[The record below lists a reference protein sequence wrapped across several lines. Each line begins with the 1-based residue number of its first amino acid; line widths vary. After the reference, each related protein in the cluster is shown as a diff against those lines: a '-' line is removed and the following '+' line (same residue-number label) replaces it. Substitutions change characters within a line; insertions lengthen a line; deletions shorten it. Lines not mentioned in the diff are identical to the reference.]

1 MIGPDGGG
9 RVVRQGGGAPT
20 LESVAARAGVSRAT
34 AGRVLSGSTTVG
46 EQARAAVL
54 RAAGELHYVPNRAAR
69 SLMTRRSDSVAFV
82 VAETEDRFFAD
93 PYFAQVLRGAHAV
106 VAEHDLQLVF
116 TVVGRDGPARE
127 RFERFALG
135 GHLDGAVLVSL
146 HGDDPLPGNLVR
158 AGVPVVLSGRPSAPD
173 AATPP
178 WVASDNVG
186 GARAAVRLLARQGRR
201 RIATITGPLDMSV
214 SIDRFD
220 GFRTELAAHRD
231 LGAGAGGHADGDFS
245 TDGGRRAMEHLL
257 AADPGIDAVFAAN
270 DLMALGALQAL
281 AAAGRRVPDDVAIV
295 GFDDSPA
302 AAGSRPALTTVRQPT
317 VGIGRA
323 LARLLLA
330 RIRTGEPQVPV
341 VLPTEIVRR
350 DSA

>member
-1 MIGPDGGG
+1 
-9 RVVRQGGGAPT
+9 VARQGGTVPT

-34 AGRVLSGSTTVG
+34 AGRVLSGSTSVG
-46 EQARAAVL
+46 EHARAAVL
-54 RAAGELHYVPNRAAR
+54 RAADELHYVPNRAAR
-69 SLMTRRSDSVAFV
+69 SLMTRRSDSIAFV

-116 TVVGRDGPARE
+116 TVVGRDGPDRE

-146 HGDDPLPGNLVR
+146 HGDDPLPGNLAR
-158 AGVPVVLSGRPSAPD
+158 AGVPVALAGRPFATD
-173 AATPP
+173 AAAPP

-186 GARAAVRLLARQGRR
+186 GAMAAVRLLVGLGRR
-201 RIATITGPLDMSV
+201 RIATVTGPLDMAV
-214 SIDRFD
+214 SIDRAA
-220 GFRTELAAHRD
+220 GFRAELAAHRD
-231 LGAGAGGHADGDFS
+231 AGAVDAGAADGDFS
-245 TDGGRRAMEHLL
+245 TDGGRRAVERLL
-257 AADPGIDAVFAAN
+257 AADPDIDAVFAAN

-281 AAAGRRVPDDVAIV
+281 AAAGRRVPDDVAVV
-295 GFDDSPA
+295 GFDDAPA
-302 AAGSRPALTTVRQPT
+302 AASARPALTTVRQPT
-317 VGIGRA
+317 VELGRA

-330 RIRTGEPQVPV
+330 RISTGEPQAPV

>member
-1 MIGPDGGG
+1 MARSSGS
-9 RVVRQGGGAPT
+9 APT

-46 EQARAAVL
+46 EHARAAVL
-54 RAAGELHYVPNRAAR
+54 RAASELHYVPNRAAR
-69 SLMTRRSDSVAFV
+69 SLMTRRSDSIAFV

-116 TVVGRDGPARE
+116 TVVGREGEDRD

-146 HGDDPLPGNLVR
+146 HGDDPLPDHLVR
-158 AGVPVVLSGRPSAPD
+158 AGVPVALSGRPF
-173 AATPP
+173 AAGGTTPP

-186 GARAAVRLLARQGRR
+186 GAMSAVRLLTGLGRR

-220 GFRTELAAHRD
+220 GFRAELAHH
-231 LGAGAGGHADGDFS
+231 GAPAAGHADGDFS
-245 TDGGRRAMEHLL
+245 TDGGRRAMQELL
-257 AADPGIDAVFAAN
+257 AADPAVDGVFAAN

-281 AAAGRRVPDDVAIV
+281 AAAGRRVPDDVAVV
-295 GFDDSPA
+295 GFDDSPTA
-302 AAGSRPALTTVRQPT
+302 AAARPALTTVRQPM
-317 VGIGRA
+317 VEIGRA

-330 RIRTGEPQVPV
+330 QISTGRPQAPV